1 MSDMKATVAK
11 SRDGFHVEGYEKIE
25 YDFVFIDNVFDPSRS
40 DLADCYKPWKRC
52 LAVMDA
58 NIFDVYGEDM
68 QRYFDHHDIQ
78 LDVHKTMIGE
88 KAKSIDTY
96 LSIVDS
102 MTQFGIYRKEPVL
115 VIGGGLVTDI
125 AGFACASYRRNTP
138 YIRIPTTV
146 IGLID
151 ASVSIKV
158 AVNYGN
164 YKNRLGAYHAPTRTF
179 LDFGFLRTLPVAQTR
194 NGFAELIKIS
204 SCADLATFDLL
215 DQYCEELISTG
226 FGRKDGASKE
236 VRMAADAINES
247 SIYEMLKL
255 ETPNLHE
262 IGLDRVIAYGHT
274 WSPLHEL
281 IPEPA
286 LRHGAAIS
294 VDMAYSATLA
304 NTLGLLG
311 DAEHM
316 RLLRLFSKAGLPIDH
331 PQFDEDV
338 LDRGTKAILRTRD
351 GSLRLAVPSPLG
363 SCNFINDFSY
373 DQLFDALKKHKQLAQ
388 DFPRQGAGL
397 ESYVDASDT
406 GYTFNGQTPDIKKS
420 TPNGAKKIN
429 VLNDD
434 AKAVNGV
441 NGHASNG
448 VNGHATN
455 GINGHASKG
464 VNGHAPNGVNGVNGS
479 VKKAEKFAAGIEE
492 DAFLSNGNGHIGR

>member
-1 MSDMKATVAK
+1 M
-11 SRDGFHVEGYEKIE
+11 
-25 YDFVFIDNVFDPSRS
+25 
-40 DLADCYKPWKRC
+40 
-52 LAVMDA
+52 
-58 NIFDVYGEDM
+58 
-68 QRYFDHHDIQ
+68 
-78 LDVHKTMIGE
+78 
-88 KAKSIDTY
+88 
-96 LSIVDS
+96 
-102 MTQFGIYRKEPVL
+102 
-115 VIGGGLVTDI
+115 
-125 AGFACASYRRNTP
+125 
-138 YIRIPTTV
+138 
-146 IGLID
+146 
-151 ASVSIKV
+151 

-204 SCADLATFDLL
+204 SCADLQTFDLL
-215 DQYCEELISTG
+215 DKYCEELISTG

-236 VRMAADAINES
+236 VRMAADAINEA

-281 IPEPA
+281 IPQPA

-294 VDMAYSATLA
+294 IDMAYSATLA
-304 NTLGLLG
+304 NMLGLLG
-311 DAEHM
+311 NDDHM

-363 SCNFINDFSY
+363 SCSFINDFSY
-373 DQLFDALKKHKQLAQ
+373 DQLFDALKKHKQLVKS
-388 DFPRQGAGL
+388 FPRQGAGL

-434 AKAVNGV
+434 VKAVNGVNGPNGTNGVNGHHEEKAINGVNGHATNGV

-448 VNGHATN
+448 VNGH
-455 GINGHASKG
+455 I
-464 VNGHAPNGVNGVNGS
+464 PNGVNGVKGSANGS
-479 VKKAEKFAAGIEE
+479 IKKAEKFAAGIEE
-492 DAFLSNGNGHIGR
+492 DAPLHNSNGHVGA